1 MAASLKGELLFVL
14 ALYENIAVL
23 DFTLKSLP
31 CRRCL
36 CRNYTGARHHVSAAL
51 VCFSARVSM
60 NQLGGKKKQ
69 PKKTLNWQQV
79 RQCVIHM
86 WEEWLVKMG
95 LCHFHPIKNQ

>member
-14 ALYENIAVL
+14 TLYENIAVL

-51 VCFSARVSM
+51 VCFSVRVSM
-60 NQLGGKKKQ
+60 NQLGGKKTTQKDF
-69 PKKTLNWQQV
+69 KLAASET
-79 RQCVIHM
+79 M
-86 WEEWLVKMG
+86 
-95 LCHFHPIKNQ
+95 CHSYVGGVVDENGPLPLSSH